1 MGSLEEWV
9 IEGVFMDDIFEEIE
23 GGVDGEND
31 WDRLCSLML
40 GE

>member
-1 MGSLEEWV
+1 VGSPEERA
-9 IEGVFMDDIFEEIE
+9 IEGVFTDDIFEEIE

-31 WDRLCSLML
+31 WDRLCSPML